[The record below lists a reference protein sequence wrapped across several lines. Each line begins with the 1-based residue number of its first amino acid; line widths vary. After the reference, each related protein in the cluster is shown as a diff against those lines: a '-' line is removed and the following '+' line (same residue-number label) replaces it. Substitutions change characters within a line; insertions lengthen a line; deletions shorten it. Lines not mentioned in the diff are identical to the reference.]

1 MISTQKKFFQQLG
14 WALGILIL
22 FIALVDYPLIR
33 KIKSTSQK
41 YLSDRQTLQELHY
54 REGLAKEVEKKYAE
68 KQTDLA
74 ELENAFLEFDDT
86 VGFIK
91 DLEEIAQATNNII
104 EIQAVNPLSASEKED
119 RQFLGF
125 RLKLIGDFSGLI
137 KFIAN
142 LEDTPY
148 PPYRLIEI
156 GDINMLRLQKG
167 SLVGVLDPRI
177 SEGDLETNINIKVY
191 IK

>member
-1 MISTQKKFFQQLG
+1 LG